1 MVLSH
6 LAAMMFWSGA
16 TAQPPLAEHQM
27 HEGRRMSGS
36 PHNIGG
42 VEQLLGITAVVA
54 VLEVA
59 IAAARVV
66 HGNRMNRPYAR

>member
-1 MVLSH
+1 
-6 LAAMMFWSGA
+6 
-16 TAQPPLAEHQM
+16 
-27 HEGRRMSGS
+27 
-36 PHNIGG
+36 
-42 VEQLLGITAVVA
+42 VA